1 MKGTRPFSVQPF
13 RLRNDSIAG
22 STVTDPSIVTPTT
35 RIVPTP
41 NEEKIGLPARNMPD
55 IATMTVR
62 PEIRTARPDVAAAI
76 SSATSG
82 ERPLPRSSI
91 SRRR

>member
-1 MKGTRPFSVQPF
+1 MAT
-13 RLRNDSIAG
+13 A
-22 STVTDPSIVTPTT
+22 TT
-35 RIVPTP
+35 SIVPTP
-41 NEEKIGLPARNMPD
+41 KEAKIGLPAMNMPA

-76 SSATSG
+76 SSAASG
-82 ERPLPRSSI
+82 ERPLSRSSI